1 MAKKVEDYF
10 LDGFLEVLDNC
21 THFAV
26 CSTEPANHAG
36 IAAVTLASKTITAG
50 HAGADYSIGNGSP
63 DGRALTTAQQVDI
76 AITAS
81 GDAAHV
87 VRSDG
92 INIVVTTCATQTLTS
107 GGTVTVNAY
116 AHTIRDAT

>member
-1 MAKKVEDYF
+1 MAKKVDQYF
-10 LDGFLEVLDNC
+10 LDGFLEILDNC

-50 HAGADYSIGNGSP
+50 HAGADYSLGAGSP
-63 DGRALTTAQQVDI
+63 DGRALTTAQQSDI
-76 AITAS
+76 SITAS
-81 GDAAHV
+81 GDATHV

-92 INIVVTTCATQTLTS
+92 TNIVVTTCTTQTLTS
-107 GGTVTVNAY
+107 GGTVTVNSY
-116 AHTIRDAT
+116 AHTIRAVT

>member
-1 MAKKVEDYF
+1 MAKKVDQYF
-10 LDGFLEVLDNC
+10 LDGFLEILDNC

-26 CSTEPANHAG
+26 CSAEPANHAG

-50 HAGADYSIGNGSP
+50 HAGADYSLGAGSP
-63 DGRALTTAQQVDI
+63 DGRALTTAQQADI
-76 AITAS
+76 SITAS
-81 GDAAHV
+81 GDATHV

-92 INIVVTTCATQTLTS
+92 TNIVVTTCTTQTLTS

-116 AHTIRDAT
+116 AHTIRAVT